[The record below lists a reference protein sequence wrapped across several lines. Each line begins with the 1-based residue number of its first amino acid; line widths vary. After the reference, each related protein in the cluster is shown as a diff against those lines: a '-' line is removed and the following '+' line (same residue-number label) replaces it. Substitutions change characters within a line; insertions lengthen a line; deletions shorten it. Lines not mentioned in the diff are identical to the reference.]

1 MANSARPGPVL
12 ALATAFVL
20 AGCGAIGGTGP
31 SATLCPPATLESV
44 TVDTKTVATVTYA
57 VLIDRAYTG
66 DAKRSPSYP
75 WPQLP
80 RTALETVA
88 AALPKLDLRPGD
100 AVMGAWISHNS
111 NQTSE
116 IFLPISQV
124 KRAPT
129 PDLPAAPTAPKLPLN
144 KLECNEYAAGVRTFN
159 EAATAWRAKVTELQQ
174 AAIEQDQRNVASFVA
189 ATSAAISAAAPAQD
203 PVGTDIYGG
212 LAVASG
218 VFTSNPGIHKL
229 VVFSDMTDTIG
240 NPVRNLVGALA
251 IVLRVPAQFTR
262 TDVDPALRRVAP
274 SAPNRFLRSLRGYFG
289 PVLDRPARTLGRA
302 IVALFGTATHAP
314 RWPVAP
320 ITNAIVG
327 LVSPLV

>member
-1 MANSARPGPVL
+1 MANSARRGPAL

-20 AGCGAIGGTGP
+20 AACGAIGGSGP
-31 SATLCPPATLESV
+31 NATLCPPATLESV
-44 TVDTKTVATVTYA
+44 TVDTKTVAPVTYA

-80 RTALETVA
+80 RTALDTVA
-88 AALPKLDLRPGD
+88 AALPKLDLRSGD

-129 PDLPAAPTAPKLPLN
+129 PDLPAAPTAPKPPLN
-144 KLECNEYAAGVRTFN
+144 KLECNEYAASVRTFN
-159 EAATAWRAKVTELQQ
+159 EAATVWRAKVVELQQ
-174 AAIEQDQRNVASFVA
+174 LAMAEDQSNVASFIT
-189 ATSAAISAAAPAQD
+189 ATSAAIRAAAPAQD

-218 VFTSNPGIHKL
+218 VFTANPGIHKL

-240 NPVRNLVGALA
+240 NPVRPDLGQSEVLVALYHRDDASDQGKGQKDWEATFKALGA
-251 IVLRVPAQFTR
+251 RVPVFLPWAATTADKLAEQ
-262 TDVDPALRRVAP
+262 LKG
-274 SAPNRFLRSLRGYFG
+274 SAR
-289 PVLDRPARTLGRA
+289 
-302 IVALFGTATHAP
+302 
-314 RWPVAP
+314 
-320 ITNAIVG
+320 
-327 LVSPLV
+327 

>member
-1 MANSARPGPVL
+1 MANSARRGPAL
-12 ALATAFVL
+12 ALATALVL
-20 AGCGAIGGTGP
+20 AGCGAIGGAGP

-44 TVDTKTVATVTYA
+44 IVDTKTVASVTYA

-144 KLECNEYAAGVRTFN
+144 KLECNEYAASVRTFN
-159 EAATAWRAKVTELQQ
+159 EAATVWRAKVTELQQ

-240 NPVRNLVGALA
+240 NPVRPDLAQSEVLVALYHRDDASDQGKGQKDWETTFKALGA
-251 IVLRVPAQFTR
+251 RVPVFLPWAAT
-262 TDVDPALRRVAP
+262 TADKVAEQLKG
-274 SAPNRFLRSLRGYFG
+274 SAR
-289 PVLDRPARTLGRA
+289 
-302 IVALFGTATHAP
+302 
-314 RWPVAP
+314 
-320 ITNAIVG
+320 
-327 LVSPLV
+327 

>member
-1 MANSARPGPVL
+1 MANSARRGPAL
-12 ALATAFVL
+12 ALPTAFVL
-20 AGCGAIGGTGP
+20 AACGAIGGSGP
-31 SATLCPPATLESV
+31 NATLCPPATLDSV
-44 TVDTKTVATVTYA
+44 TVDTKTVAPVTYA

-66 DAKRSPSYP
+66 DAKRSASYP

-88 AALPKLDLRPGD
+88 AALPKLDLRSGD

-111 NQTSE
+111 NDTSE

-144 KLECNEYAAGVRTFN
+144 KLECNEYAASVRTFN
-159 EAATAWRAKVTELQQ
+159 EAATVWRAKVVELQQ
-174 AAIEQDQRNVASFVA
+174 RAMEEDQSNVASFIT
-189 ATSAAISAAAPAQD
+189 ATSAAIRAAAPAQD

-218 VFTSNPGIHKL
+218 VFTANPGIHKL

-240 NPVRNLVGALA
+240 NPVRPDLGQSEVLVALYHRDDASDQGKGQKDWEATFKALGA
-251 IVLRVPAQFTR
+251 RVPVFLPWAATTADKLAEQ
-262 TDVDPALRRVAP
+262 LKG
-274 SAPNRFLRSLRGYFG
+274 SAR
-289 PVLDRPARTLGRA
+289 
-302 IVALFGTATHAP
+302 
-314 RWPVAP
+314 
-320 ITNAIVG
+320 
-327 LVSPLV
+327 

>member
-144 KLECNEYAAGVRTFN
+144 KLECNEYAASVRTFN
-159 EAATAWRAKVTELQQ
+159 EAATVWRAKVTELQQ

-240 NPVRNLVGALA
+240 NPVRPDLAQSEVLVALYHRDDASDQGKGQKDWETTFKALGA
-251 IVLRVPAQFTR
+251 RVPVFLPWAATTADKLAEQ
-262 TDVDPALRRVAP
+262 LKG
-274 SAPNRFLRSLRGYFG
+274 SAR
-289 PVLDRPARTLGRA
+289 
-302 IVALFGTATHAP
+302 
-314 RWPVAP
+314 
-320 ITNAIVG
+320 
-327 LVSPLV
+327 